1 MAEQPKK
8 LTKAQKQAA
17 IQKRKRADAKA
28 ADLMYG
34 SKRKG
39 K

>member
-1 MAEQPKK
+1 MAGQAKK
-8 LTKAQKQAA
+8 LTKAQKESA
-17 IQKRKRADAKA
+17 IKKRKRADAKA

-34 SKRKG
+34 GKRKA